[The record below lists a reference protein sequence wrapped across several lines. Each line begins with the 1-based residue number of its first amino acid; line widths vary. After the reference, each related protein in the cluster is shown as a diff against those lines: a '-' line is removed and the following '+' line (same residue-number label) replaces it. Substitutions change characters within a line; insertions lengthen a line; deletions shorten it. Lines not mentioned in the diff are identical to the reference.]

1 MNSSL
6 ISIVINAYNA
16 QAALER
22 QLAHWAGFAPE
33 VRARLEVV
41 IVDDGSA
48 QPLFVEPGQLPQG
61 LRFTLARIEEDIAW
75 NMPGAR
81 NLGALLAR
89 SPFLLMHDID
99 HFLSGDGVA
108 LLQSHLHQLSAKTLY
123 NFPREL
129 DGERINPPVNCFLC
143 SRDGFWQ
150 VGGYDEDFAGA
161 YGHEDGYFLRQWR
174 ERVGDMLMLTDLH
187 WEVQPRFA
195 TQHLSRDTTRNS
207 ALYRQKVA
215 TPPAPATTRL
225 RFPWTVQV
233 LAS

>member
-1 MNSSL
+1 MTSSL

-22 QLAHWAGFAPE
+22 QLAHWSGFAPE
-33 VRARLEVV
+33 VLARLEVV

-48 QPLFVEPGQLPQG
+48 QPLLVEPGALPKG
-61 LRFTLARIEEDIAW
+61 LRFTLARIAQDIPW

-99 HFLSGDGVA
+99 HFLPGAGIA
-108 LLQSHLHQLSAKTLY
+108 LLQQHLQQLSPTTLY
-123 NFPREL
+123 NFPRTENGEL
-129 DGERINPPVNCFLC
+129 INPPVNCFLC
-143 SRDGFWQ
+143 SRDGFWR
-150 VGGYDEDFAGA
+150 VGGYDEDFAGH
-161 YGHEDGYFLRQWR
+161 YGHEDGWFLHQWR
-174 ERVGDMLMLTDLH
+174 SRVGNMLMLNDLR

-195 TQHLSRDTTRNS
+195 TQHLSRDTTRNT
-207 ALYRQKVA
+207 ALYRQKLA
-215 TPPAPATTRL
+215 QTEASPPTRL

-233 LAS
+233 LSS